1 MQDRTK
7 EPFMQE
13 SFLKRHL
20 MLSILF
26 GSLLMIFGIYLMFQQ
41 EEVVRIFISILGLF
55 LAGSG
60 LFSLFT
66 LKSYG
71 LGKRTKIATLI
82 KALLSLGL
90 GLVAII
96 VPLTAANVSWT
107 VLLYVIAVEL
117 IFSAIIL
124 FLDALLLRKSG
135 IIITGMLSEGVFSLV
150 VAILLFVFPQQIGSM
165 LLKLVGV
172 VLIASG
178 LGMVLWA
185 YRIRKINRQF
195 STRTIEAEAVVVD
208 EP

>member
-1 MQDRTK
+1 MQD
-7 EPFMQE
+7 

-20 MLSILF
+20 MLSTLF
-26 GSLLMIFGIYLMFQQ
+26 GALLTILGIFLMFQQ
-41 EEVVRIFISILGLF
+41 DSFIRIFISILGMF

-60 LFSLFT
+60 LASLFSL
-66 LKSYG
+66 KRYN
-71 LGKRTKIATLI
+71 LGKRTKTATLI
-82 KALLSLGL
+82 KALISLGL
-90 GLVAII
+90 GLVAVI
-96 VPLTAANVSWT
+96 VPLAAADVSWKI
-107 VLLYVIAVEL
+107 LLYVIAVEL
-117 IFSAIIL
+117 VFSAVIS
-124 FLDALLLRKSG
+124 FLDALLLRKSDIAISG
-135 IIITGMLSEGVFSLV
+135 LLSEGVFSLI

>member
-1 MQDRTK
+1 MQD
-7 EPFMQE
+7 

-20 MLSILF
+20 MLSMLF
-26 GSLLMIFGIYLMFQQ
+26 GSLLVILGVILMFQQ
-41 EEVVRIFISILGLF
+41 EFFVEVFVSILGMF

-60 LFSLFT
+60 FVSLFSLR
-66 LKSYG
+66 SYK
-71 LGKRTKIATLI
+71 LGKRTRIATLI
-82 KALLSLGL
+82 KALISLGL
-90 GLVAII
+90 GIVAVI
-96 VPLTAANVSWT
+96 VPFTTANVSWT

-117 IFSAIIL
+117 VFSAIIS
-124 FLDALLLRKSG
+124 FLDAVLLRKSD
-135 IIITGMLSEGVFSLV
+135 IVITGMLSEGVFSLV

-178 LGMVLWA
+178 LGMVFWA

-195 STRTIEAEAVVVD
+195 STQTIEAEAVVVD